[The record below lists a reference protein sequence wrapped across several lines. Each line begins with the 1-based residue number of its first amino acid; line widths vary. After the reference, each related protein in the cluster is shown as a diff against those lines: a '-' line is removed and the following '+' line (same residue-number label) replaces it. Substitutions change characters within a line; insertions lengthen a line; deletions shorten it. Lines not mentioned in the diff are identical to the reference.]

1 MFYISLTDKFLD
13 TKKALDLPGPA
24 ESPFCLLL
32 KDPVGLHL
40 GPKSILDLPIS
51 FSPEEMR
58 MSEAECVIILH
69 QEDGTKWFVT
79 PSMELK

>member
-1 MFYISLTDKFLD
+1 MFYISLADKFLD

-24 ESPFCLLL
+24 NSPFCLLL
-32 KDPVGLHL
+32 KDTSSIHL

-51 FSPEEMR
+51 FSPEEMK
-58 MSEAECVIILH
+58 MSEAECVITVC
-69 QEDGTKWFVT
+69 QEYGTKWFVT